1 DFYNLLSDFNDFSDI
16 SYTKAQI
23 KAIYTA
29 LNNSFSI
36 ITGGPGTGKTTVI
49 KGIIEIYKLLRN
61 NKLDLEKIK
70 LAAPTGKAAK
80 RLSEATNLKASTI
93 HKLLGFDFE
102 GTFKFDDYNELDAEL
117 LIIDEASML
126 DTVLAKKLFQAVNI
140 NTKVIMVGD
149 SNQLPS
155 VGPGDVLNNLISSTL
170 FNVVELD
177 VIHRQASDSHI
188 ISLAYDILN
197 KNIDENFFRNYDDKQ
212 FVNANDQN
220 ISYRVLE
227 RIKLLV
233 DNGYDLLN
241 DIQVLIPVYK
251 GINGIDRMNSLI
263 QSTFNSLNKDISVKF
278 NDKEFWYNDK
288 VMQLVNQPEDNIMNG
303 DQGIVIGITPND
315 ELIVDFSENIV
326 KYSRKDLENLTLAYA
341 VSIHKSQGS
350 EFKAVI
356 LPLTKAYNIMLKRKL
371 LYTAVTRAKENL
383 ILIGDFEA
391 YKRGVL
397 GLDRKRNTLLNQLL
411 NQSLKPIKSDDVKIS
426 DFL

>member
-1 DFYNLLSDFNDFSDI
+1 
-16 SYTKAQI
+16 
-23 KAIYTA
+23 
-29 LNNSFSI
+29 
-36 ITGGPGTGKTTVI
+36 
-49 KGIIEIYKLLRN
+49 
-61 NKLDLEKIK
+61 
-70 LAAPTGKAAK
+70 
-80 RLSEATNLKASTI
+80 
-93 HKLLGFDFE
+93 
-102 GTFKFDDYNELDAEL
+102 
-117 LIIDEASML
+117 
-126 DTVLAKKLFQAVNI
+126 
-140 NTKVIMVGD
+140 
-149 SNQLPS
+149 
-155 VGPGDVLNNLISSTL
+155 
-170 FNVVELD
+170 
-177 VIHRQASDSHI
+177 
-188 ISLAYDILN
+188 YDILN